1 MLKAKAFILALL
13 VVNCHAFFA
22 PRIISSSGSSMSFQ
36 YQQRIRESCLYETE
50 EEENATNP
58 FIRKK
63 AKVDMSKSGNKRDRL
78 NKLAELE
85 EEMVETDKSFILK
98 AAGGFV
104 ALLLVLLV
112 VAFASGVVDPV

>member
-1 MLKAKAFILALL
+1 
-13 VVNCHAFFA
+13 
-22 PRIISSSGSSMSFQ
+22 MSFQ

-50 EEENATNP
+50 EEENVTNP

-85 EEMVETDKSFILK
+85 EEMVETDKSFIIK

>member
-1 MLKAKAFILALL
+1 
-13 VVNCHAFFA
+13 
-22 PRIISSSGSSMSFQ
+22 MSFQ